1 VLYQLSYS
9 RRCSIRPIYYSPGL
23 VLASCTSRRL
33 RTLTGLKGGDKRAVM
48 KIATVRS
55 VCECQAKLEA
65 DLAEDLRV
73 LAGRAQRSRTERP
86 DTAPANLLGNDGVFH
101 VGWFCPFC
109 IRNTLR
115 SFTKAGLG
123 WREVAEPSPPTE
135 PAT

>member
-1 VLYQLSYS
+1 MAVA
-9 RRCSIRPIYYSPGL
+9 R
-23 VLASCTSRRL
+23 A
-33 RTLTGLKGGDKRAVM
+33 LTGLKGGDKRAGM

-73 LAGRAQRSRTERP
+73 LAGRAQRSRRESP
-86 DTAPANLLGNDGVFH
+86 DTAPANLLNGDGVFQ

-115 SFTKAGLG
+115 SFTKGGLS
-123 WREVAEPSPPTE
+123 WREVPEPLPPTE